1 MISTTQGGAGSNIGQ
16 ALLNVDHSGKYM
28 TTWAILE
35 LGVLAWKWSRE
46 HALAEPSER
55 HSHARV
61 LLYVCSFLKYIH
73 GNTQC

>member
-1 MISTTQGGAGSNIGQ
+1 MISTTQGGAGSNIGS
-16 ALLNVDHSGKYM
+16 VDHSGKYM
-28 TTWAILE
+28 TTLAILE

-61 LLYVCSFLKYIH
+61 LLYVYSFFKYIH
-73 GNTQC
+73 GNTQR